1 MTQPTP
7 EQREAARHP
16 APNRR
21 AVMHQHW
28 ENLLFLHWQ
37 LDRDLIQRTLP
48 AGLHT
53 DTFDGAGWL
62 GIVPFAMRGVR
73 PAGLPAV
80 GPVSNFLELNVR
92 TYVHDERGVPGV
104 WFYSLDCNQPL
115 AVLIA
120 QIFFGLPY
128 RHAAMRAEFA
138 ETITYASSR
147 HGTKT
152 TARYVWQ
159 PHGEARAA
167 AAGSLEF
174 FLLERYHLYAARG
187 KNLYRGTVAHPP
199 YEFREAALREFS
211 TIPATLD
218 GFPDQDP
225 QPRHIC
231 HADGVDVRILALEKV
246 S

>member
-1 MTQPTP
+1 MNLPTSG
-7 EQREAARHP
+7 QRESVRHP
-16 APNRR
+16 PSGCRP
-21 AVMHQHW
+21 VMYQRW
-28 ENLLFLHWQ
+28 EQLLFLHWAV
-37 LDRDLIQRTLP
+37 DRDIIQGTLP
-48 AGLHT
+48 SGLHA

-73 PAGLPAV
+73 PAGLPAI

-92 TYVHDERGVPGV
+92 TYVHDESGVPGV

-120 QIFFGLPY
+120 QTIFRLPY

-138 ETITYASSR
+138 ETITYESTR
-147 HGTKT
+147 RGTDA

-159 PHGEARAA
+159 PSGEARTAT
-167 AAGSLEF
+167 AGSLEF

-187 KNLYRGTVAHPP
+187 NNLFRGTVAHTP
-199 YEFREAALREFS
+199 YEFREAGLRELS
-211 TIPATLD
+211 TVPATLD
-218 GFPDQDP
+218 GFPNLDP
-225 QPRHIC
+225 QPRHVC

>member
-1 MTQPTP
+1 MY
-7 EQREAARHP
+7 QR
-16 APNRR
+16 
-21 AVMHQHW
+21 W
-28 ENLLFLHWQ
+28 EHLLFLHWAV
-37 LDRDLIQRTLP
+37 DREVIQRSLP
-48 AGLHT
+48 PGLHA

-73 PAGLPAV
+73 PAGLPPV

-104 WFYSLDCNQPL
+104 WFYSLDCNQSL

-120 QIFFGLPY
+120 QMFFALPY
-128 RHAAMRAEFA
+128 RHAAMRAKFA
-138 ETITYASSR
+138 GSMVYESTR
-147 HGTKT
+147 RGTDT

-159 PHGEARAA
+159 PHGEGRAA

-174 FLLERYHLYAARG
+174 YLLERYHLYATRG

-199 YEFREAALREFS
+199 YEFREAGLREFS
-211 TIPATLD
+211 AIPATLD
-218 GFPDQDP
+218 GFPDLPP
-225 QPRHIC
+225 QPRHVC

>member
-1 MTQPTP
+1 VNFPTP
-7 EQREAARHP
+7 AQRESARHP
-16 APNRR
+16 PSGSRP
-21 AVMHQHW
+21 VMYQRW
-28 ENLLFLHWQ
+28 EQLLFLHWAVE
-37 LDRDLIQRTLP
+37 REIIQRSLP
-48 AGLHT
+48 HGLYA

-115 AVLIA
+115 AVLVA
-120 QIFFGLPY
+120 QILFGLPY

-138 ETITYASSR
+138 ETIAYESTRRATDS
-147 HGTKT
+147 

-159 PHGEARAA
+159 PHGENRTAA
-167 AAGSLEF
+167 VGSLEF

-187 KNLYRGTVAHPP
+187 KNIYRGTVAHPP
-199 YEFREAALREFS
+199 YEFREAGLRELS
-211 TIPATLD
+211 TAPATLD
-218 GFPDQDP
+218 GFPDLEP
-225 QPRHIC
+225 QPGHVC